1 MSNDTR
7 VARPSSTL
15 QSQCNMGAIMTS
27 KSAAPI
33 RVFIIDDHRSI
44 LWGLE
49 RLIESGKPAMQVVG
63 TATNCA
69 DAFKVIEEAAPDL
82 ILLDIGLGEQN
93 GVDEIPNL
101 LARTRAK
108 ILVLTGIRDESLH
121 DKAVLAGASGVV
133 EKEAPAETILAAI
146 EKVHEGQL
154 WLDRVATGRIFL
166 EMSRDSAA
174 QAVDPEKAKISSLT
188 DREREIVAVAA
199 NHAGANA
206 KAIAE
211 MLFISEHTLRNHL
224 TSIYDKLQVAN
235 RLELFAYAHKH
246 GLTKPPAA
254 KASNH

>member
-1 MSNDTR
+1 
-7 VARPSSTL
+7 
-15 QSQCNMGAIMTS
+15 MTT
-27 KSAAPI
+27 KNAPPI
-33 RVFIIDDHRSI
+33 RVLIVDDHRSI

-63 TATNCA
+63 TATNCS
-69 DAFKVIEEAAPDL
+69 EALKLIDETTPDL
-82 ILLDIGLGEQN
+82 ILLDIGLGDQN
-93 GVDEIPNL
+93 GVDEIPSL
-101 LARTRAK
+101 LARSKAK
-108 ILVLTGIRDESLH
+108 ILVLTGIRDESIH

-166 EMSRDSAA
+166 EMSRDNAA
-174 QAVDPEKAKISSLT
+174 QSVDPERAKISSLT
-188 DREREIVAVAA
+188 EREREIVAITAT
-199 NHAGANA
+199 HAGSNA

-246 GLTKPPAA
+246 GLTKVPSV
-254 KASNH
+254 KASNL

>member
-1 MSNDTR
+1 MN
-7 VARPSSTL
+7 AKNST
-15 QSQCNMGAIMTS
+15 
-27 KSAAPI
+27 PI
-33 RVFIIDDHRSI
+33 RVLIIDDHRSI

-69 DAFKVIEEAAPDL
+69 EAFKLIDEAAPDL
-82 ILLDIGLGEQN
+82 ILLDIGLGDEN
-93 GVDEIPNL
+93 GVDAIPSIV
-101 LARTRAK
+101 ARTRAK
-108 ILVLTGIRDESLH
+108 VLVLTGIRDESIH

-166 EMSRDSAA
+166 EMSRDNATQTA
-174 QAVDPEKAKISSLT
+174 DPERVKIQSLT
-188 DREREIVAVAA
+188 EREREIVAVAA

-206 KAIAE
+206 RAIAE

-246 GLTKPPAA
+246 GLTKPSPA
-254 KASNH
+254 KATS

>member
-1 MSNDTR
+1 MAEKNS
-7 VARPSSTL
+7 
-15 QSQCNMGAIMTS
+15 
-27 KSAAPI
+27 API
-33 RVFIIDDHRSI
+33 RVLLIDDHRSI

-49 RLIESGKPAMQVVG
+49 RLIESGRPAMQVVG

-69 DAFKVIEEAAPDL
+69 DALKLIDTAAPDL
-82 ILLDIGLGEQN
+82 ILLDIGLGTEN

-101 LARTRAK
+101 LARSHAK
-108 ILVLTGIRDESLH
+108 ILVLTGLRDESLH

-166 EMSRDSAA
+166 EFARENAA
-174 QAVDPEKAKISSLT
+174 QAVDPERAKIASLT
-188 DREREIVAVAA
+188 EREREIVAIAA
-199 NHAGANA
+199 THAGFNA

-211 MLFISEHTLRNHL
+211 LLYISEHTLRNHL

-235 RLELFAYAHKH
+235 RLELFAYVHKH
-246 GLTKPPAA
+246 GLTKRP
-254 KASNH
+254 S

>member
-1 MSNDTR
+1 MAAKNS
-7 VARPSSTL
+7 
-15 QSQCNMGAIMTS
+15 
-27 KSAAPI
+27 API
-33 RVFIIDDHRSI
+33 RVLLIDDHRSI

-69 DAFKVIEEAAPDL
+69 DALKLIDEAAPNL
-82 ILLDIGLGEQN
+82 ILLDIGLGNEN
-93 GVDEIPNL
+93 GVNEIPNL
-101 LARTRAK
+101 LARSHAK
-108 ILVLTGIRDESLH
+108 ILVLTGLRDESLH

-166 EMSRDSAA
+166 EFARENAA
-174 QAVDPEKAKISSLT
+174 QSVDPERVKIASLT
-188 DREREIVAVAA
+188 DREREIVSIAA
-199 NHAGANA
+199 THAGFNA

-211 MLFISEHTLRNHL
+211 MLYISEHTLRNHL

-235 RLELFAYAHKH
+235 RLELFAYVHKH
-246 GLTKPPAA
+246 GLTKR
-254 KASNH
+254 AS

>member
-1 MSNDTR
+1 M
-7 VARPSSTL
+7 AE
-15 QSQCNMGAIMTS
+15 
-27 KSAAPI
+27 KSPAPI
-33 RVFIIDDHRSI
+33 RVLLIDDHRSI

-49 RLIESGKPAMQVVG
+49 RLIESGKPLMEVVG

-69 DAFKVIEEAAPDL
+69 DALKLIDETAPDL
-82 ILLDIGLGEQN
+82 ILLDIGLGDQN

-101 LARTRAK
+101 IARSKAK
-108 ILVLTGIRDESLH
+108 ILVLTGISDESIH

-166 EMSRDSAA
+166 EMSRENAA
-174 QAVDPEKAKISSLT
+174 QSVDPERTKIESLT

-199 NHAGANA
+199 SHAGANA

-211 MLFISEHTLRNHL
+211 MLYISEHTLRNHL
-224 TSIYDKLQVAN
+224 TSIYDKLDVAN

-246 GLTKPPAA
+246 GLTKRP
-254 KASNH
+254 S